1 MKVGS
6 VLLLS
11 TAVLVAVTQPAVA
24 APKCVDPST
33 TTPSN
38 RKVTPPVV
46 LSPESNSTAKVV
58 NFDAGRDGKTA
69 LLHVKVDP
77 ALPPNAERSL
87 RVETDQLANSGNPN
101 AETVD
106 FPDLQFTTLDV
117 SPNRQRI
124 SFRVCLN
131 PSKHL
136 PAGRYSGAVSLDG
149 PAGVEAATM
158 TLTANAKD
166 GMLFLIGTVLT
177 LALAFLVLL
186 YKAAAETRTLNIE
199 GAKAGTKNEKQQA
212 AKWLPA
218 VSSNLSD
225 LGFEVRSWL
234 TLGATFVAL
243 YALWEANP
251 AWGEAGPVRSLITLI
266 GVGLAAVGAR
276 AIINPSTTPTQSR

>member
-1 MKVGS
+1 
-6 VLLLS
+6 
-11 TAVLVAVTQPAVA
+11 
-24 APKCVDPST
+24 
-33 TTPSN
+33 
-38 RKVTPPVV
+38 
-46 LSPESNSTAKVV
+46 
-58 NFDAGRDGKTA
+58 
-69 LLHVKVDP
+69 
-77 ALPPNAERSL
+77 
-87 RVETDQLANSGNPN
+87 
-101 AETVD
+101 
-106 FPDLQFTTLDV
+106 
-117 SPNRQRI
+117 
-124 SFRVCLN
+124 
-131 PSKHL
+131 
-136 PAGRYSGAVSLDG
+136 
-149 PAGVEAATM
+149 M

-243 YALWEANP
+243 ALWEANP
-251 AWGEAGPVRSLITLI
+251 AWGEAEPVRSLITLI

-276 AIINPSTTPTQSR
+276 AIINPAPRRLSLASRNPSACSHHRRCRGSSAAEWRRRGRPTPWRDPCGARWLRSPNPWRHARRAAAEGDPEVADVRVLARRDAVTGHARQIGRSGSLGDAEPAGGGPPSAGVPSSTVGSSSIETTTNWTWVSLRAEMRDFHSPTALRTPARDP

>member
-11 TAVLVAVTQPAVA
+11 TAVLVAVTQPPSRRRFA
-24 APKCVDPST
+24 DPST

-106 FPDLQFTTLDV
+106 FPDLEFTTLDV

-149 PAGVEAATM
+149 P
-158 TLTANAKD
+158 
-166 GMLFLIGTVLT
+166 
-177 LALAFLVLL
+177 
-186 YKAAAETRTLNIE
+186 
-199 GAKAGTKNEKQQA
+199 GAWRQ
-212 AKWLPA
+212 P
-218 VSSNLSD
+218 
-225 LGFEVRSWL
+225 R
-234 TLGATFVAL
+234 
-243 YALWEANP
+243 
-251 AWGEAGPVRSLITLI
+251 
-266 GVGLAAVGAR
+266 
-276 AIINPSTTPTQSR
+276 